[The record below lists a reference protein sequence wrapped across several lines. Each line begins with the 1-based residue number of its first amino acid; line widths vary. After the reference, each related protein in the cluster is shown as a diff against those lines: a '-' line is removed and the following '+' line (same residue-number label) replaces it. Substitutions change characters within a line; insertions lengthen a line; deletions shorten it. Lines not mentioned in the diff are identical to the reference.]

1 MMEAMD
7 VLMERSDG
15 TEAGRSPQTDG
26 FSSECLLPPDTDFM
40 IDERISPHSGL
51 EVSDRLTYLEQRVQ
65 MQDDE
70 IQLLKMAMADVLKRL
85 NISEEQ
91 TARAPVKAAAVR
103 PVSQR
108 KSSSSTLPST
118 PSSRTCSP
126 RTSVVS
132 VKDTTSAKA
141 RTTGSSCR
149 KLLEIKPKQT
159 SASATGSRRVTHC
172 KVTMQ
177 IFLRP
182 LSRRTGSTET
192 PAVVMMSKTAVEQR
206 KAVDVRSPAFS
217 ALVQKSSCQKYK
229 SPVKSPSQ
237 YFQICY

>member
-1 MMEAMD
+1 MEAMD

-126 RTSVVS
+126 RTSVTS

-149 KLLEIKPKQT
+149 KLLETKPKQA

-177 IFLRP
+177 IYLRP

-192 PAVVMMSKTAVEQR
+192 LAPAVTMPKTAVEQS
-206 KAVDVRSPAFS
+206 KAVDVRSPAFT

>member
-1 MMEAMD
+1 MMEVMD

-103 PVSQR
+103 PVSLR

-126 RTSVVS
+126 RTSAVS

-141 RTTGSSCR
+141 RTTSSSCR
-149 KLLEIKPKQT
+149 KLLETKPKQT
-159 SASATGSRRVTHC
+159 GASVTGSRRVTHC
-172 KVTMQ
+172 KD
-177 IFLRP
+177 
-182 LSRRTGSTET
+182 LSEA
-192 PAVVMMSKTAVEQR
+192 AVKKDWVN
-206 KAVDVRSPAFS
+206 
-217 ALVQKSSCQKYK
+217 
-229 SPVKSPSQ
+229 
-237 YFQICY
+237 